1 MARFVSPHRNY
12 SHGVRDFLPQR
23 LGPYGDHL
31 PEQKA
36 LEAQFGP
43 DLRTDEDVALAKSS
57 FKFRGLPIW
66 ENGQEVDPIYRI
78 SVFDSEV
85 AKLQLGWT
93 DDEEALVVDALRN
106 HGPIG
111 QMYVE
116 RVPVPAATPW
126 NGYDELD
133 DAERIVDLAV
143 GTNADIAAV
152 IAYEKENQ
160 NRSYVVEALEAAT
173 GDTAETIIVSA

>member
-12 SHGVRDFLPQR
+12 AHGIRGYLPQR

-31 PEQKA
+31 PEQPA

-43 DLRTDEDVALAKSS
+43 DLRTDEDIALAKSS
-57 FKFRGLPIW
+57 FRFRGLPIW
-66 ENGQEVDPIYRI
+66 ENGQTVEPTYRI

-85 AKLQLGWT
+85 AKLQNGWT
-93 DDEEALVVDALRN
+93 DEEEALVVDVLRN

-116 RVPVPAATPW
+116 VIPVAASVPW
-126 NGYDELD
+126 NGYDGID
-133 DAERIVDLAV
+133 DADRIVDLAV

-160 NRSYVVEALEAAT
+160 NRSYVVEALEAAA
-173 GDTAETIIVSA
+173 GDSAETIIVSA